1 MAAEAP
7 RVAIGWAAADFALA
21 AVDGATHTLRGLA
34 GPRGT
39 VVAFI
44 CNHCPYVKAILPR
57 LIRDARDLAPL
68 GVHVIAIN
76 SNDAMAYPEDSF
88 EHMVKLA
95 PILSFP
101 YLFDASQDVARAYDA
116 VCTPD
121 FSASTPASTCATAA
135 GLMRRARRL
144 HPRER
149 RASYSR
155 RCGSWSRPAV
165 DPSDKV

>member
-1 MAAEAP
+1 M
-7 RVAIGWAAADFALA
+7 RADN
-21 AVDGATHTLRGLA
+21 TLTLEIIE
-34 GPRGT
+34 T
-39 VVAFI
+39 VAFI

-149 RASYSR
+149 GASYSR